1 MNEMCQHDF
10 TPLWGEIMGRKVV
23 MLKAMAL
30 ILTREEGR
38 DSSKQV
44 ERLAQ
49 AWSLLGLPGT
59 QRAEL
64 MGRGP
69 LERENR

>member
-10 TPLWGEIMGRKVV
+10 TPLWGETMGRKVV

-30 ILTREEGR
+30 ILTGEEGR

-44 ERLAQ
+44 ERLA
-49 AWSLLGLPGT
+49 
-59 QRAEL
+59 
-64 MGRGP
+64 
-69 LERENR
+69 